1 MKLWNLMVLSAALFF
16 AAASTVSAEEKF
28 GVKVYPGAEYEASA
42 TEFVRGMATSG
53 EAYCYRTDDGVLELA
68 EFYKQKPGLALIAPA
83 TEEGA
88 FFNRRCQDNPDC
100 GPDIDL
106 TIQSP
111 WMDMETQEMNHDS
124 LICIVNRE
132 Q

>member
-1 MKLWNLMVLSAALFF
+1 MKLRLLILLSAALIPG
-16 AAASTVSAEEKF
+16 AASAVGAEEKL
-28 GVKVYPGAEYEASA
+28 GVKVYTGADYEASA
-42 TEFVRGMATSG
+42 AKFVRGMASSG
-53 EAYCYRTDDGVLELA
+53 EAYCYRTEDNVLKVA
-68 EFYKQKPGLALIAPA
+68 EFYKKKPDLKLIAPA

-106 TIQSP
+106 SIQSP
-111 WMDMETQEMNHDS
+111 WMDMETQEMNHDT
-124 LICIVNRE
+124 LLCIVNRE